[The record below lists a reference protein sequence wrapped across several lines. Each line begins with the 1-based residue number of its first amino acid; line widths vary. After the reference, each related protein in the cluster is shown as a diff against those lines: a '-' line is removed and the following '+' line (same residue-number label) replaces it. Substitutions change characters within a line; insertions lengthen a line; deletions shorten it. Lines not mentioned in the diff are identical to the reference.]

1 MDRRTFLATATL
13 VPPGLEL
20 MAGGPSRQSSRAGT
34 RLILL
39 GTAGGPRPRATR
51 GAPAQVIVANG
62 SAYVVDCGNG
72 VARQL
77 VIAGVPL
84 RSIRDVFITH
94 HHSDHNADYGT
105 LLLLA
110 WSAGLATPV
119 DTWGPSPLAHI
130 TETFFQM
137 SMTDIAARMTD
148 EGRVDPRPL
157 VRAHELHRGGVV
169 FEDAN
174 LKVTAAVVDHPPMT
188 SAFAYRFDAA
198 DRSIVISGDTR
209 RSDALVA
216 LARGTDVLVHE
227 AMLAAA
233 VDRLIADVPN
243 ASDLKRSILSHHT
256 TAEDA
261 GRVAQAAGV
270 GTLVLSHL
278 VPAEDPRVSDEMW
291 IEAARTHFRGRVILG
306 RDLLEV

>member
-1 MDRRTFLATATL
+1 MDRRTFVATATAL
-13 VPPGLEL
+13 APGLRA
-20 MAGGPSRQSSRAGT
+20 MADARRLPSRTGT

-51 GAPAQVIVANG
+51 AAPAQVIVANG

-77 VIAGVPL
+77 VTAGMPL
-84 RSIRDVFITH
+84 PSIRDVFITH

-119 DTWGPSPLAHI
+119 DTWGPPPLTHI
-130 TETFFQM
+130 TETFFEM
-137 SMTDIAARMTD
+137 SATDIDARMRD
-148 EGRVDPRPL
+148 EGRLDPRPL
-157 VRAHELHRGGVV
+157 VRAHELRDGGRVLK
-169 FEDAN
+169 DSN
-174 LKVTAAVVDHPPMT
+174 LEVTAAVVDHPPMT
-188 SAFAYRFDAA
+188 LAFAYRFDAP

-209 RSDALVA
+209 PADALVA
-216 LARGTDVLVHE
+216 LARGADILVHE
-227 AMLAAA
+227 AMFAPA

-243 ASDLKRSILSHHT
+243 ASDLKRSILTHHT

-278 VPAEDPRVSDEMW
+278 VPAEDPAVSDEMW
-291 IEAARTHFRGRVILG
+291 IDAARTHFRGRVILG

>member
-1 MDRRTFLATATL
+1 MDRRTFLATTTAL
-13 VPPGLEL
+13 APGLRA
-20 MAGGPSRQSSRAGT
+20 MADAPRRLASRAGT

-51 GAPAQVIVANG
+51 GAPAQVIVTNG

-77 VIAGVPL
+77 VMAGVPL
-84 RSIRDVFITH
+84 PSIRNVFITH

-119 DTWGPSPLAHI
+119 DTWGPPPLAHI
-130 TETFFQM
+130 TETFFEM
-137 SMTDIAARMTD
+137 SATDIDARMRD
-148 EGRVDPRPL
+148 EGRLDPRPL
-157 VRAHELHRGGVV
+157 VRAHDLPAGGRILA
-169 FEDAN
+169 DAN
-174 LKVTAAVVDHPPMT
+174 LEVTAAVVDHPPMAL
-188 SAFAYRFDAA
+188 AFAYRFDAP

-216 LARGTDVLVHE
+216 LARGADILVHE

-233 VDRLIADVPN
+233 VDRIITDVPN

-278 VPAEDPRVSDEMW
+278 VPAEDPGVSEEMW
-291 IEAARTHFRGRVILG
+291 LEAARRHFRGRVILG